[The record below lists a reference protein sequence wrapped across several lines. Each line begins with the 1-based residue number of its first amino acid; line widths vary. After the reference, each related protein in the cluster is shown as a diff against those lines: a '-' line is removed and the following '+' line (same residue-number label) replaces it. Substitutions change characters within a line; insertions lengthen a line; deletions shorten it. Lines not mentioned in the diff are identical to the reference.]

1 MFRTKKEYVMADT
14 NVDKQKEER
23 GRGLEQ
29 RSQGSGGLTRR
40 GMPGF
45 TSGSMDLFSMSP
57 FTLMRRLTDDID
69 RMFSGMGSP
78 VQGQGTETGLW
89 IPPVEVREEGKD
101 LIVQVELPGLDDE
114 DVKIELRNDA
124 LVIQGEREREA
135 KDEQG
140 GIRRSERFYG
150 SFYRVIP
157 LPEGVNAEQAQAQLN
172 NGVLQIRIPMT
183 EAAQRTRQIPIQS
196 GGQERKPATSAGGQQ
211 THTSKAG

>member
-1 MFRTKKEYVMADT
+1 MADS
-14 NVDKQKEER
+14 NIDRQREER
-23 GRGLEQ
+23 GRSLEQ
-29 RSQGSGGLTRR
+29 RPQGSGGLSRR

-45 TSGSMDLFSMSP
+45 GNSPQDLFSMSP

-69 RMFSGMGSP
+69 RMFSGMGSQ
-78 VQGQGTETGLW
+78 QGQGAETGLW

-101 LIVQVELPGLDDE
+101 LLVQVELPGLDGE
-114 DVKIELRNDA
+114 DVRIELRNDA

-157 LPEGVNAEQAQAQLN
+157 LPEGVNADQAQAQLN

-183 EAAQRTRQIPIQS
+183 EAAQRTRQIPVQS
-196 GGQERKPATSAGGQQ
+196 GGGQERKPAGQQ
-211 THTSKAG
+211 TQTAGSQTQTSKAG